1 MRSPFPRLFARRQV
15 LLAFFAGAAVFGG
28 LALPELGTLSDRGEG
43 IIAFELART
52 PERANEIV
60 TEWGE
65 EGRSAAR
72 TSLYLDYPYL
82 VFYGLFLAGACA
94 AVARRAEAL
103 GWRRVAVVGIVL
115 AWGSLVAAW
124 SDAAE
129 NLALLLVVA
138 EHTNQPWPGTA
149 FTFATIKFALAAPAL
164 LFAAVGWAA
173 TARSA
178 RGAGPDL
185 VEGDGIERQ

>member
-1 MRSPFPRLFARRQV
+1 MRPPFPRLFARRQV
-15 LLAFFAGAAVFGG
+15 LLAFFAGSAVFGV

-72 TSLYLDYPYL
+72 TSLFLDYPYL
-82 VFYGLFLAGACA
+82 VFYGLFLAGACS
-94 AVARRAEAL
+94 AVAARAKAL
-103 GWRRVAVVGIVL
+103 GWRGVATAGLVL

-124 SDAAE
+124 SDAVE

-149 FTFATIKFALAAPAL
+149 FTFATIKFALVAPAL

-173 TARSA
+173 TARRGRDGGLA
-178 RGAGPDL
+178 RSP
-185 VEGDGIERQ
+185 

>member
-1 MRSPFPRLFARRQV
+1 MRAPFPRLFARRQV
-15 LLAFFAGAAVFGG
+15 LLVFFTSAAIFGV
-28 LALPELGTLSDRGEG
+28 LSLPELGTLSDRGEG
-43 IIAFELART
+43 IIAFEFART

-72 TSLYLDYPYL
+72 TALFFDYGYL

-94 AVARRAEAL
+94 AVSRRAEAL
-103 GWRRVAVVGIVL
+103 GWRRVAVVGVVL
-115 AWGSLVAAW
+115 AWGALVAAW
-124 SDAAE
+124 SDAIE
-129 NLALLLVVA
+129 NLALLLVAA

-149 FTFATIKFALAAPAL
+149 FTFATIKFALVVPAL

-173 TARSA
+173 SAWSA
-178 RGAGPDL
+178 RADGPDL
-185 VEGDGIERQ
+185 VEGDRIER